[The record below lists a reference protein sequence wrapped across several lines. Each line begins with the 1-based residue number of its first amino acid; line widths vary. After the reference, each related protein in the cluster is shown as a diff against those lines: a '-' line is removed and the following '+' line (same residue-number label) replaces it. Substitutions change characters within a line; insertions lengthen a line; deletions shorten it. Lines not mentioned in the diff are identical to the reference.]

1 MCHFAFPA
9 FSHETLN
16 FIPFPV
22 ICKTEEKT
30 DETISEER
38 RDPFFPAPADRKPW
52 ESFSSAML
60 RSLIRPS
67 PLLSFFSGEAASLF
81 LFFPIPLFLTLPDL
95 PRDSYP
101 GRRLFLLASSPEF
114 VGEIRFREFAKLV
127 I

>member
-1 MCHFAFPA
+1 MGSDFPP
-9 FSHETLN
+9 S
-16 FIPFPV
+16 PPQ
-22 ICKTEEKT
+22 
-30 DETISEER
+30 DG
-38 RDPFFPAPADRKPW
+38 KPW

-101 GRRLFLLASSPEF
+101 GRRLFLLFLPFLPKNRRLPSTA
-114 VGEIRFREFAKLV
+114 GTLRRRL
-127 I
+127 